1 MAENVAE
8 TRAFKPYVPDASVV
22 PELTLRAVSLGM
34 LFGVIFG
41 AVTVYVGLRAGLT
54 VGASI
59 PIAVLSISVLRAL
72 GRPTILE
79 NNIVQ
84 TTGSAG
90 ESVAGGVIFTL
101 PALIFLGFGLEYMR
115 ILVLALIGGFIG
127 VLFMIPLRRQLIVKE
142 HGNLLYPEGA
152 ACADV
157 LIAGEK
163 GGSFASR
170 VFWGLGLGGLYTLF
184 QNSNGLA
191 MVPESP
197 SYSPRWLPG
206 ATISAATTAEYLGV
220 GYIIGPKIAG
230 VIFSGG
236 LFSWFVLM
244 PAIKF
249 FGSEVPTPIF
259 PAPMPIAEM
268 TSGQLW
274 NSYIRYI
281 GAGAVAAAGLITLL
295 RTIPTIVS
303 ALSASIA
310 ELKKSRSK
318 ETADYVA
325 VGRTSQDLPITVV
338 MAGSL
343 VIIVAMWAMLTFM
356 PIPGAPTGMLAN
368 LIAAILVLVFG
379 FLFVTVSSRICGL
392 IGTSSNPISG
402 MTIATLMATCALFLV
417 VGWTAAPYGALALM
431 IGGSVCIA
439 AANGGNTSQDLKTGY
454 IVGATP
460 KAQQLALMAGVLASS
475 FAIGATL
482 ILMNKGLEKYVDIQI
497 AVDLAALPEGVK
509 VETDSFEYSGQ
520 TYTLLNVIGSPT
532 IPEGK
537 YLFDRGTGQVEKQWI
552 QGIGSDQAT
561 APQARL
567 MSVVING
574 ILNRKLP
581 WGLVLIG
588 VFLVICVELLGVRS
602 LSFAVGAYLPIGT
615 SAAIFAGGVVRWLAE
630 LGQAKS
636 SGDEEETSPGS
647 LFASGLIAAGGIV
660 GLLAVG
666 VKALETTGRVSE
678 NLLRVGGPLAESNLA
693 GMIGFIL
700 LAYALYYFARKPLA
714 DPPKP

>member
-1 MAENVAE
+1 
-8 TRAFKPYVPDASVV
+8 
-22 PELTLRAVSLGM
+22 
-34 LFGVIFG
+34 
-41 AVTVYVGLRAGLT
+41 
-54 VGASI
+54 
-59 PIAVLSISVLRAL
+59 
-72 GRPTILE
+72 
-79 NNIVQ
+79 
-84 TTGSAG
+84 
-90 ESVAGGVIFTL
+90 
-101 PALIFLGFGLEYMR
+101 
-115 ILVLALIGGFIG
+115 
-127 VLFMIPLRRQLIVKE
+127 
-142 HGNLLYPEGA
+142 
-152 ACADV
+152 
-157 LIAGEK
+157 
-163 GGSFASR
+163 
-170 VFWGLGLGGLYTLF
+170 
-184 QNSNGLA
+184 
-191 MVPESP
+191 
-197 SYSPRWLPG
+197 
-206 ATISAATTAEYLGV
+206 
-220 GYIIGPKIAG
+220 

-268 TSGQLW
+268 TSSQLW

-295 RTIPTIVS
+295 RTVPTIVS
-303 ALSASIA
+303 ALGASVS
-310 ELKKSRSK
+310 ELKKSSAQGSPD
-318 ETADYVA
+318 TVA
-325 VGRTSQDLPITVV
+325 VGRTSRDLPITVV
-338 MAGSL
+338 MGGSL

-356 PIPGAPTGMLAN
+356 PIPGAPTGVGAN
-368 LIAAILVLVFG
+368 LIAAVLVLIFG

-402 MTIATLMATCALFLV
+402 MTIATLMATCGLFLV

-460 KAQQLALMAGVLASS
+460 RAQQLGLMAGVLASS

-482 ILMNKGLEKYVDIQI
+482 ILMNKGLEKYVDLQI
-497 AVDLAALPEGVK
+497 AVDVAALPDGVK
-509 VETDSFEYSGQ
+509 VETESYEYSGK

-537 YLFDRGTGQVEKQWI
+537 YLFDRETSQIEKQWI

-588 VFLVICVELLGVRS
+588 AFLVVCVELLGVRS

-630 LGQAKS
+630 LSQKAKT
-636 SGDEEETSPGS
+636 GDEEETSPGS
-647 LFASGLIAAGGIV
+647 LFASGLIASGGIV
-660 GLLAVG
+660 GLFAVG
-666 VKALETTGRVSE
+666 VKALETTGRVPA
-678 NLLRVGGPLAESNLA
+678 NLLHVGGPLEGSNLA
-693 GMIGFIL
+693 GVIGFTL
-700 LAYALYYFARKPLA
+700 LAYSLYHFARKPLA
-714 DPPKP
+714 DTPRPPQ

>member
-1 MAENVAE
+1 MADTAVE
-8 TRAFKPYVPDASVV
+8 TKAFKPYIPDEANVA
-22 PELTLRAVSLGM
+22 ELTPRALVIGM
-34 LFGVIFG
+34 LFGIIFG

-101 PALIFLGFGLEYMR
+101 PALIFLGFGLEYSR

-127 VLFMIPLRRQLIVKE
+127 VLFMVKE

-170 VFWGLGLGGLYTLF
+170 VFWGLGLGGVYTLF
-184 QNSNGLA
+184 QNSNGMA
-191 MVPESP
+191 MFPESP
-197 SYSPRWLPG
+197 SYSPKILPG
-206 ATISAATTAEYLGV
+206 ATIAAATTAEYLGV

-236 LFSWFVLM
+236 LFSWFVAM
-244 PAIKF
+244 PMIKF
-249 FGSEVPTPIF
+249 FGSQVATPIY
-259 PAPMPIAEM
+259 PAAIPIAEM
-268 TSGQLW
+268 TSPQLW

-281 GAGAVAAAGLITLL
+281 GAGAVAAAGLLTLL
-295 RTIPTIVS
+295 RTMPTIAS
-303 ALSASIA
+303 ALKASVA
-310 ELKKSRSK
+310 ELKKSRSQ
-318 ETADYVA
+318 TSADVEA

-338 MAGSL
+338 FAGSL
-343 VIIVAMWAMLTFM
+343 MIIVAMWAMLTFM
-356 PIPGAPTGMLAN
+356 PIPGAPTGAGAN

-460 KAQQLALMAGVLASS
+460 RAQQIALMAGVLASC

-482 ILMNKGLEKYVDIQI
+482 ILMNKGLEKYVDIKI
-497 AVDLAALPEGVK
+497 AIDLAAIPDGVK
-509 VETDSFEYSGQ
+509 IETESFEHAGK

-537 YLFDRGTGQVEKQWI
+537 YLFDRSTGQVEKQWI

-581 WGLVLIG
+581 WGLVLMG
-588 VFLVICVELLGVRS
+588 VFLVFTVELLGVRS
-602 LSFAVGAYLPIGT
+602 LSFAVGAYLPVGT
-615 SAAIFAGGVVRWLAE
+615 SAAIFVGGVVKWLAE
-630 LGQAKS
+630 RGVEHKA
-636 SGDEEETSPGS
+636 DEETSPGS
-647 LFASGLIAAGGIV
+647 LYASGLIAAGGIV
-660 GLLAVG
+660 GLFAVA
-666 VKALETTGRVSE
+666 VKALETTGRVPA
-678 NLLRVGGPLAESNLA
+678 NLLHIGGPFEANNVVGVLA
-693 GMIGFIL
+693 FVL
-700 LAYALYYFARKPLA
+700 LAYSLYYFAKKPL
-714 DPPKP
+714 KS